1 MQCLIQ
7 ASNTAFSKHNST
19 KGSVKPGWSDY
30 VAELY
35 STSRDVAK
43 LWGNA
48 GSRDKATYLNYIVS
62 QKQDL
67 NLLIDILNVMKPP
80 CAMNH

>member
-1 MQCLIQ
+1 MTLLFKNI
-7 ASNTAFSKHNST
+7 TLPRV

-48 GSRDKATYLNYIVS
+48 GKPGQGYLFELHRTSKARFKFALRYKFL
-62 QKQDL
+62 
-67 NLLIDILNVMKPP
+67 LNVMKPP
-80 CAMNH
+80 CARNH